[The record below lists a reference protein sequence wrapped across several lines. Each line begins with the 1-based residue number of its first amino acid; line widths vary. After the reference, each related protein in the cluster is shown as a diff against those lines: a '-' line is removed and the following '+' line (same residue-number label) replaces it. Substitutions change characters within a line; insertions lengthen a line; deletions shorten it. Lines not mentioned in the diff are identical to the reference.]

1 MLDRAEKA
9 RRTIEEQDSVAMA
22 NPALEALVYT
32 HLDPTQLSQGRGRAA
47 LPAHAD
53 DNDDDDAD

>member
-1 MLDRAEKA
+1 MLDGAEKA

-22 NPALEALVYT
+22 NPALEALLYT

-47 LPAHAD
+47 LPVHAD
-53 DNDDDDAD
+53 